1 MNGDKV
7 ICTRLVNPTRL
18 HRVISTF
25 DPIYLFIHA
34 QERDIRQMSLKKLH
48 FSTNVSSYLLTLR
61 KTNFHSSVF
70 NYSFLIYID
79 VVYPFLSIS
88 WQRWISRER
97 VSISKRNCMN
107 PRYTF
112 YTFPNTYGR
121 QCTLLRRQKGI
132 ALAKKR
138 ARPKPRRGQAS
149 VAWLALEKK
158 NKTRW
163 NCVKAN

>member
-61 KTNFHSSVF
+61 KTNFHSSIF

-88 WQRWISRER
+88 
-97 VSISKRNCMN
+97 
-107 PRYTF
+107 
-112 YTFPNTYGR
+112 
-121 QCTLLRRQKGI
+121 
-132 ALAKKR
+132 
-138 ARPKPRRGQAS
+138 
-149 VAWLALEKK
+149 
-158 NKTRW
+158 
-163 NCVKAN
+163 